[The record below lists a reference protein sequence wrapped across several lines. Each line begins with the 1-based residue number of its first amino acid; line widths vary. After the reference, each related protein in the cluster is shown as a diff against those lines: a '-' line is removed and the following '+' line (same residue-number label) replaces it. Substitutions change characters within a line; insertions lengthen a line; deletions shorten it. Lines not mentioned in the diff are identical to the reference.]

1 MMANAVAAVV
11 SLLVGGILAIGVVLT
26 RWPAVHWLA
35 ADTFYMVLTAH
46 GIDMLIF
53 WIIFFEIAVLYFCS
67 STLLR
72 CRIATPR
79 WPGSRFALMLI
90 GAVMNNVAVFQGG
103 SSVMMTSY
111 VPMMAAP
118 SFYLGLILFA
128 VGALIGCFVFFG
140 TLVIAKRDKT
150 YQGSVPL
157 VTFGAITAAI
167 IAVFTIASGAIIL
180 IPTFLMSIG
189 VVKAVDPLVYR
200 TIWWAFGHSSQQI
213 NVAAHIS
220 IWYAVAAIAFGAKP
234 MSERVSRGAFL
245 LYILFLQLASAHH
258 LLADPG
264 LSTNWKVVNT
274 SYFMYFA
281 VLASMIHGL
290 TIPGA
295 IEVAQREKGYN
306 QGLFEWLRKAPWGNP
321 VFSGMFIS
329 LIGFGFLGGISGV
342 MMGTEQLNMIIHN
355 TIYVPG
361 HFHATVVIGTTLSFM
376 ALTYFLIPVLFKRE
390 MINPGLAKLQ
400 PYLFGLSMYFFCLVM
415 MGAGTLGVSR
425 RHWDMALNGA
435 AAGLRVAGRRLPDDG
450 PGRHRR
456 RGGHRRRARSTST
469 SPSARCCGARSW
481 TQRARPARCS
491 RRSRRPRRRG
501 GAGLRFG
508 RVRGAG
514 HVRAGHGVP
523 GGVRAV
529 LLHQLEVPVPG
540 LGTESDVPRRSACGA
555 SPAGGADQRQPAKPD
570 PRWPRGQPC
579 NSRATSWACSS
590 CASAW

>member
-1 MMANAVAAVV
+1 MTTTYRTCPRSGLQFEDQAEKLMMVNAVTAVV
-11 SLLVGGILAIGVVLT
+11 ALLVGGLLAIGIVLT

-53 WIIFFEIAVLYFCS
+53 WIIFFEVAVLYFCS

-72 CRIATPR
+72 CRLATPKIA
-79 WPGSRFALMLI
+79 WVSFVLMLV
-90 GAVMNNVAVFQGG
+90 GAVMNNAAVFDGG

-111 VPMMAAP
+111 VPMMASP
-118 SFYLGLILFA
+118 WFYLGLILFA
-128 VGALIGCFVFFG
+128 VGTLIACFVFFG
-140 TLVIAKRDKT
+140 TLVVAKRDKT

-180 IPTFLMSIG
+180 IPTFLMSVG
-189 VVKAVDPLVYR
+189 VVKEVDPLIYR

-264 LSTNWKVVNT
+264 MSTEWKVVNT

-295 IEVAQREKGYN
+295 IEVAQRAKGYN
-306 QGLFEWLRKAPWGNP
+306 KGLFEWLRKAPWGNP

-361 HFHATVVIGTTLSFM
+361 HFHATVVVGTTLSFM
-376 ALTYFLIPVLFKRE
+376 ALTYFCFPCLNFKVHKRVG
-390 MINPGLAKLQ
+390 IILSSCIWNKSL
-400 PYLFGLSMYFFCLVM
+400 LSMGFQWNQSC
-415 MGAGTLGVSR
+415 
-425 RHWDMALNGA
+425 
-435 AAGLRVAGRRLPDDG
+435 
-450 PGRHRR
+450 
-456 RGGHRRRARSTST
+456 RRANY
-469 SPSARCCGARSW
+469 
-481 TQRARPARCS
+481 
-491 RRSRRPRRRG
+491 
-501 GAGLRFG
+501 FG
-508 RVRGAG
+508 FTD
-514 HVRAGHGVP
+514 
-523 GGVRAV
+523 
-529 LLHQLEVPVPG
+529 L
-540 LGTESDVPRRSACGA
+540 
-555 SPAGGADQRQPAKPD
+555 
-570 PRWPRGQPC
+570 
-579 NSRATSWACSS
+579 
-590 CASAW
+590 